1 VFDVPCSVLL
11 IHAGV
16 SGNILINENADRVR
30 SSNVWNYAEGHDSYY
45 ASMLVDLTLPL
56 EDVSDVVWRRSA

>member
-1 VFDVPCSVLL
+1 VLL